1 MFVNGVGVRLW
12 HMRVKKGGDVKIT
25 LISRAQ
31 EAAAAAE
38 KDGTYLELYDT
49 AVMLYEDVPSRSLHG
64 FRKNVATAFE
74 ATVAKAASL
83 DPTLS
88 QTYGR
93 GILLG
98 TGIVFSVEKG
108 SAFVEIDGLVL
119 HADTSMLACVE
130 AKTHLH
136 ADDLTKMAAT
146 RKKLALVLDN
156 PTIFSS
162 EPEDVLERIALRGLT
177 IVAVAGTRICDDGV
191 AAHCI
196 RSGIHLLLPSGS
208 GFACMLASDVV
219 AEVTASRSGS
229 GKASNSH

>member
-1 MFVNGVGVRLW
+1 MFVNGGRLW

-38 KDGTYLELYDT
+38 MDGTYLELYDA
-49 AVMLYEDVPSRSLHG
+49 AVMLEDDVRSLNG
-64 FRKNVATAFE
+64 FRQNVATAFE
-74 ATVAKAASL
+74 ETVAKAASL

-88 QTYGR
+88 QTYGS
-93 GILLG
+93 GVLLG
-98 TGIVFSVEKG
+98 TGIVFSDETG
-108 SAFVEIDGLVL
+108 NAFVEIDGLVL

-136 ADDLTKMAAT
+136 AEDLAKMAAT
-146 RKKLALVLDN
+146 RKKLAFVLDN
-156 PTIFSS
+156 PTLFSS
-162 EPEDVLERIALRGLT
+162 EPDDVLERIALRGLT
-177 IVAVAGTRICDDGV
+177 IVAIAGTGICEDGV
-191 AAHCI
+191 AAQCI

-208 GFACMLASDVV
+208 GFACTLASDVV
-219 AEVTASRSGS
+219 TEVTASRSGS